1 MKLRLS
7 RTGALRVALLVAGTG
22 AATSLVVGNDSQ
34 PEGAAVAVTAVRAK
48 SPAAPATNRPLP
60 TVDLEALSRP
70 LGIAIADNLFHIQ
83 PPPAPPPQP
92 ASPPQRV
99 VETPPPKPTAPAL
112 PFTFIG
118 RLVDK
123 GATTIFVGHNGQSL
137 SLKQGDTAA
146 GVYRV
151 EQITESEIV
160 FVYEPLAERQVLA
173 MGAGR

>member
-1 MKLRLS
+1 MTLRLS
-7 RTGALRVALLVAGTG
+7 RTGILGLALLVAGTG

-34 PEGAAVAVTAVRAK
+34 PEGATAAVAPPRAK
-48 SPAAPATNRPLP
+48 STAAPTTDKALP
-60 TVDLEALSRP
+60 TVDLKALSRP
-70 LGIAIADNLFHIQ
+70 LGTAIADNLFYVP

-92 ASPPQRV
+92 ASPPPRV

-151 EQITESEIV
+151 ESITESEIV
-160 FVYEPLAERQVLA
+160 FLYEPLAERQVLA
-173 MGAGR
+173 MGAAR